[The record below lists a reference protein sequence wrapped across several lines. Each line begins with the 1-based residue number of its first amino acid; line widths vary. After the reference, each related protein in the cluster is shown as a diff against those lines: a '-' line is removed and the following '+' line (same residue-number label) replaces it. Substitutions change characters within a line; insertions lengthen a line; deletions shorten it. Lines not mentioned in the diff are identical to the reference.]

1 MSLSLSSNLEK
12 LSRSK
17 RPLVSRRSLI
27 RTSIKPSIKMPVK
40 TRVMTPVK
48 TMKASRLPKYSA
60 GSAMVEFALLLGV
73 LLPVGMGVA
82 MVGKLSDLSHTTHQA
97 SRYAAW
103 EATVYSRA
111 ELAHGV
117 NPLWGSAGTYQG
129 RLRGLSSVSRD
140 TQQRVLPRY
149 EFDTGAARFSD
160 AIGSI
165 VSGSADRLASLTG
178 NNWGLPADGLLRSGI
193 EVAVE
198 PTPFLP
204 GTQAPCGAAHAGAT
218 PSNAT
223 TPQPNNATPQRVCIR
238 STGVILADGWAAS
251 GDAQAASRVRSLVP
265 ASIMSDVGDGVSALL
280 GNTLFP
286 ELDPLDDA
294 FGFVNMRVLPEYAKP

>member
-1 MSLSLSSNLEK
+1 
-12 LSRSK
+12 
-17 RPLVSRRSLI
+17 
-27 RTSIKPSIKMPVK
+27 
-40 TRVMTPVK
+40 
-48 TMKASRLPKYSA
+48 
-60 GSAMVEFALLLGV
+60 MVEFALLLGV

-111 ELAHGV
+111 ELAQHENAVEARFYGRPDVQLSNNTQTPRQSGQQSPQQSGQRSGQQAGSQNDV
-117 NPLWGSAGTYQG
+117 NPIWGSADTYQG
-129 RLRGLSSVSRD
+129 TLRGLSSVSRD

-165 VSGSADRLASLTG
+165 VSGTADRLASLTG
-178 NNWGLPADGLLRSGI
+178 NTWGLPADGLLRSGI

-223 TPQPNNATPQRVCIR
+223 TPQSNNATPQRVCIR

-280 GNTLFP
+280 GSTLFP

>member
-1 MSLSLSSNLEK
+1 
-12 LSRSK
+12 
-17 RPLVSRRSLI
+17 
-27 RTSIKPSIKMPVK
+27 
-40 TRVMTPVK
+40 
-48 TMKASRLPKYSA
+48 
-60 GSAMVEFALLLGV
+60 MVEFTLLLGV

-111 ELAHGV
+111 ELVQHANAVEARFYGRPDVQLSNNTQTPQQSGQQSGQRSGQQAGSQNDV
-117 NPLWGSAGTYQG
+117 NPLWGSAGSYQG

-149 EFDTGAARFSD
+149 EFDTGAAQISNVL
-160 AIGSI
+160 GSI

-198 PTPFLP
+198 PTAFLP

-223 TPQPNNATPQRVCIR
+223 TPQSNNATPQRVCIR

-265 ASIMSDVGDGVSALL
+265 ASIMSNVGDGVSALL